1 MCLFSKICTII
12 VNRVVFNVVL
22 FCCHNKKN
30 FQYSVAKTQNPFVD
44 MLVTVLS
51 VTTDANGTM
60 NQLKIGSNDDDGEGN
75 MIVMTLSIHY

>member
-1 MCLFSKICTII
+1 
-12 VNRVVFNVVL
+12 
-22 FCCHNKKN
+22 
-30 FQYSVAKTQNPFVD
+30 

-60 NQLKIGSNDDDGEGN
+60 NQLKIGSNDDDGDGN